1 MTPRIL
7 RAVADG
13 YAKHIEQQDYM
24 NWLNGHYMM
33 SAVAVAIERN
43 LAGKKSK
50 SEYIKEP
57 LLSQVK
63 NEKNPD
69 EEKLQKQRELFVE
82 KLKTMQAN
90 YELSHPKKKKTEGGT
105 K

>member
-7 RAVADG
+7 RAVTDG
-13 YAKHIEQQDYM
+13 YVKRLEQQDYI
-24 NWLNGHYMM
+24 NWSNGYYTM

-50 SEYIKEP
+50 AEYIKEP
-57 LLSQVK
+57 LLTQMQK
-63 NEKNPD
+63 EKKLD
-69 EEKLQKQRELFVE
+69 ESELQKQRELFME
-82 KLKTMQAN
+82 KLKIMQAN
-90 YELSHPKKKKTEGGT
+90 YELSHPKKEKTVDGM